1 MGLPFLV
8 QVPQQVPLYYE
19 GQSTYQAGHLDS
31 KKGGRGG
38 GKGRWEVSIMVTE
51 STAVVG
57 ERVSP
62 PINCYR
68 NCEHRTLVDLYLN
81 GVNLII
87 RGNCFQMVQGLYI
100 VGGLPKCPL
109 SGQYTHLPAALSVD
123 C

>member
-62 PINCYR
+62 PYLFITKMVITV
-68 NCEHRTLVDLYLN
+68 HLPLITILN
-81 GVNLII
+81 GKDEQ
-87 RGNCFQMVQGLYI
+87 F
-100 VGGLPKCPL
+100 
-109 SGQYTHLPAALSVD
+109 
-123 C
+123 